1 MNIEPITVEELNRY
15 IKQKFDGDEYLNNV
29 YVKGEI
35 SNCKIHYTG
44 HIYFTL
50 KDEHSLIKCI
60 MFKSYTPHLSFKP
73 QDGMKVMVL
82 GTVSVFERDGAY
94 QIYCKAMKQDGMGSL
109 FEAYEKLKAKLEEEG
124 LFSEAHKKEIPQF
137 PKTIGVLTAETGA
150 VIRDIINVSTR
161 RNPNVHIRLLPV
173 PVQGTGAAEKIVDG
187 IERMNNEKLADIIIL
202 GRGGGSLEDLWPFNE
217 EIVARAIY
225 KSEIPIISAVGHE
238 TDYSIS
244 DFVAD
249 LRAPTPSAAA
259 ELAVPN
265 ISDVIYTIN
274 SYENSYKIALKKKV
288 ELMKLHYEKC
298 MNLRVFKEPMQHIN
312 EKSLLLDISVKS
324 ITNNIQKK
332 LESDKNNFTQ
342 VVSKIDTLSPMKTL
356 TRGYSIT
363 QKDSKIIKKATDL
376 KKGDNI
382 SITFSDG
389 NVNANIL

>member
-217 EIVARAIY
+217 EIVARSIY